1 MWQANARIDRI
12 TRPIEY
18 SSTRLVAPAADANQQ
33 PEGRESALPIAP
45 RSAATTVLRGVTP
58 VEVRSEDIVNERLR
72 TRDIWDRERERA
84 RERKEEQEVV
94 AKPTPAGGGTA
105 GVLGQEIMTAQ
116 VRRVEEVC
124 AFKFPAMAMA
134 SPSVS
139 TSPPPLSLP
148 RAEKETSARSDTAG
162 LRACVRSMLVCWCNW
177 ARILIYIRAQ
187 VKMGR
192 KRGSSG
198 MKLPMSP
205 ND

>member
-1 MWQANARIDRI
+1 VWQANARIDRI

-33 PEGRESALPIAP
+33 PVGRESALPIIP
-45 RSAATTVLRGVTP
+45 PSAATAVLRGVTP

-84 RERKEEQEVV
+84 RERKEEQEIV

-105 GVLGQEIMTAQ
+105 CVLGQEIMTAQ
-116 VRRVEEVC
+116 VRSERVEEVF
-124 AFKFPAMAMA
+124 AFRFPAMAMA

-148 RAEKETSARSDTAG
+148 RAEKETRARSDTAG
-162 LRACVRSMLVCWCNW
+162 LRACVRSV
-177 ARILIYIRAQ
+177 
-187 VKMGR
+187 
-192 KRGSSG
+192 
-198 MKLPMSP
+198 
-205 ND
+205 

>member
-1 MWQANARIDRI
+1 M
-12 TRPIEY
+12 
-18 SSTRLVAPAADANQQ
+18 
-33 PEGRESALPIAP
+33 
-45 RSAATTVLRGVTP
+45 
-58 VEVRSEDIVNERLR
+58 EVRSEDIVNEMLR
-72 TRDIWDRERERA
+72 ARDIWDRERERA

-148 RAEKETSARSDTAG
+148 CAEKETRARSGTAG
-162 LRACVRSMLVCWCNW
+162 FARVRAVNACLLV
-177 ARILIYIRAQ
+177 
-187 VKMGR
+187 
-192 KRGSSG
+192 
-198 MKLPMSP
+198 
-205 ND
+205 